1 MAGTVVG
8 GMKAAAHRLG
18 MAPTAYAERLLAGER
33 WCNVHKAW
41 EPVAEFGADRT
52 GPDGIASAC
61 RTGKNARARRLYVPH
76 PPQHHGPLPDPPR
89 DGDKR
94 QARRRINVEV
104 RTGRRPHPNTLPC
117 TDCHHIWAPGERRHE
132 YDHAKGYG
140 AAFHLYVEPV
150 CTRCQSKRAWARGE
164 LTREAMQRGQKARAQ
179 KTRLGVREYPSNG
192 PR

>member
-8 GMKAAAHRLG
+8 AMKGAARRLG
-18 MAPTAYAERLLAGER
+18 MDPKAYAGRLLAGER
-33 WCNVHKAW
+33 WCNAHKVW
-41 EPVAEFGADRT
+41 EPIAAFGDDRT
-52 GPDGIASAC
+52 RPDGIAPTC
-61 RTGKNARARRLYVPH
+61 RAGKNERERRLYIPH
-76 PPQHHGPLPDPPR
+76 PAQRHGPLPSPAR

-117 TDCHHIWAPGERRHE
+117 TDCQHVWAPGERRHE

-140 AAFHLYVEPV
+140 AAFHLFVEPV

-164 LTREAMQRGQKARAQ
+164 ITAEAIRRGQRARVEQAH
-179 KTRLGVREYPSNG
+179 RRVREYP
-192 PR
+192 R